1 MADIDGAADVFDKI
15 YQTDHWRG
23 GSGEGS
29 TTEATAPYRHIV
41 ERFVVSPE
49 VRRVVDVGCGDWQL
63 GSLVDWNGVH
73 YTGLDVVKSVIDT
86 NFRRWGG
93 PRTDFDVADARDT
106 YLPSGDLLLVKDVLQ
121 HWPHADVAAFLA
133 RELPRF
139 PYALLTND
147 LASVHWT
154 GPINE
159 DIALGQWRTLDLEAA
174 PFEVVARR
182 RWDFDVR
189 GEWTKRVLLVAN
201 SRRWSA
207 GRVLPRSV
215 RRIAASVQ
223 V

>member
-1 MADIDGAADVFDKI
+1 MADDDGAADVFTEI

-29 TTEATAPYRHIV
+29 TAEATAPYRHIV
-41 ERFVVSPE
+41 ERFVMSPE

-63 GSLVDWNGVH
+63 GSLVDWNGVR
-73 YTGLDVVKSVIDT
+73 YMGLDVVTSVIAA
-86 NFRRWGG
+86 NSRQWGG
-93 PRTDFDVADARDT
+93 PRAEFRVADARDT

-147 LASVHWT
+147 LASVHWS
-154 GPINE
+154 GPVNE
-159 DIALGQWRTLDLEAA
+159 DIALGQWRTLDLEAV
-174 PFEVVARR
+174 PFEVVGRH
-182 RWDFDVR
+182 RWDYDVR

-207 GRVLPRSV
+207 GRVMPRSI
-215 RRIAASVQ
+215 RRIAASVAL
-223 V
+223 

>member
-1 MADIDGAADVFDKI
+1 VADDDGAADVFTEI

-29 TTEATAPYRHIV
+29 TTEATAPYRRIV

-63 GSLVDWNGVH
+63 GSLVNWTGVH
-73 YTGLDVVKSVIDT
+73 YTGLDVVKGVIDT
-86 NFRRWGG
+86 NARRWGG
-93 PRTDFDVADARDT
+93 PRTDFEVADARDA

-121 HWPHADVAAFLA
+121 HWPNADVAAFLA

-147 LASVHWT
+147 LASVHWSA
-154 GPINE
+154 PVNE
-159 DIALGQWRTLDLEAA
+159 DIALGQWRTLDLETA
-174 PFEVVARR
+174 PFEVVSRH
-182 RWDFDVR
+182 RWDYDVR
-189 GEWTKRVLLVAN
+189 GEWTKRVLLVT
-201 SRRWSA
+201 SPRRWKA
-207 GRVLPRSV
+207 GRVMPRSV
-215 RRIAASVQ
+215 RRIAASVE